1 MMLEPLVLTSVE
13 TWRWRRLK
21 NLIPGRRRWNTKR
34 SRHRH
39 LLDDVP
45 ASFKKAKT
53 VHMAAR
59 RKSEKGKAKQLE
71 KELPWGQIPPQESH
85 FYVAAARRQPVG
97 RAPDAPVLNTVD
109 PERVLSSRFAYKD
122 KNHNR
127 RKHDSTLPCRP
138 KATLCVAGQH
148 DPDLGRMDTWQQ
160 RRLPRGRVGRKPS
173 RSGRSRATRTTPR
186 QPGAAGADQE
196 SRTTIGSVSWLAN
209 LR

>member
-1 MMLEPLVLTSVE
+1 MFEQNQGLLRPALQPLDAAAAQG
-13 TWRWRRLK
+13 RLRQ
-21 NLIPGRRRWNTKR
+21 GCVG
-34 SRHRH
+34 
-39 LLDDVP
+39 VP
-45 ASFKKAKT
+45 VGSL
-53 VHMAAR
+53 VR
-59 RKSEKGKAKQLE
+59 PCQEV
-71 KELPWGQIPPQESH
+71 QIPPQESH

-97 RAPDAPVLNTVD
+97 RAPDVPVLNTVD

-122 KNHNR
+122 KNHTR